1 MKTTEQIIDECITQE
16 LIDIGE
22 MGFMNLEELSKQ
34 KWFSEEEIRDAIMRR
49 ILDSERLTPMGAKRD
64 DKLRQLLRLRNK
76 EEPITLVHIYLES
89 LLNELFGDE

>member
-1 MKTTEQIIDECITQE
+1 
-16 LIDIGE
+16 
-22 MGFMNLEELSKQ
+22 MNKLKV
-34 KWFSEEEIRDAIMRR
+34 RNAIMRR
-49 ILDSERLTPMGAKRD
+49 ILDSERLTPMGARRD